1 VPVLAVLHRGTTTPD
16 GVLVQEA
23 AAGSGVSYGALY
35 DRYATQ
41 VYNYCLR
48 LTGSQEDASDATQE
62 AFVNVL
68 RRLQE
73 DDRPVL
79 EFSSYLFAAARHES
93 YGLMRQRARTHPTD
107 SPPAER
113 GRVADLE
120 TDPERSALL
129 HDSQEAV
136 RDANAQLPP
145 RHREVLALREVA
157 GRSYEE
163 IGATMGISENAA
175 AQLIFRARSK
185 LREAMTAGAVASVVA
200 TTDDCET
207 AQVLLS
213 RAQDGQ
219 PVEEADRVWLE
230 KHLDECGSC
239 KTANRMLLEIGASY
253 RLWGP
258 VALLAGMRTET
269 LSRAGELVG
278 ADWSHVPAPGKG
290 SAASSAGGTSSA
302 AGAVAAVTAAVV
314 AVAGLGALTLLR
326 DDDTAPV
333 DRAAKQAA
341 ASAPA
346 PAEKSATPSKSDAK
360 AASSGGKLV
369 ASRAAGSV
377 GTPALV
383 AVPADV
389 PVLPLNEPGAPDTGN
404 APPGSGPPDP
414 PGQDR
419 PGRDRPGQP
428 EDGPGPPPGDGP
440 GSNTPAP
447 AEPTPEPPLVPE
459 PIVVPAPVDRVPADP
474 VPPGPDPVDPA
485 DPADPTE
492 PTDPVDQVP
501 DTQCSFPGRG
511 TGPEECPPGHVGDPP
526 GDGTRPPGNADSV
539 EQQPR
544 SLLQRL
550 LDRLLR

>member
-129 HDSQEAV
+129 HDSQAAV

-207 AQVLLS
+207 AQALLS
-213 RAQDGQ
+213 RVQDGQ

-326 DDDTAPV
+326 DDDAAPV

-346 PAEKSATPSKSDAK
+346 PAEKSATASKSDAK

-369 ASRAAGSV
+369 ASRAAGSF

-383 AVPADV
+383 SVPADV

-428 EDGPGPPPGDGP
+428 EDGPGLPPGDGP

-539 EQQPR
+539 EQRPR